1 VSITEQKTAEAA
13 GWEPPG
19 PGPWTQD
26 SAHAP
31 VASTLVMQEIYP
43 EGFNRGF
50 TETFARY
57 GLLLDRLAMGVVNG
71 FTYHQP
77 QPFDMP
83 GPDGPMPPEQIGAE
97 IGRRAALAQEAFDTK
112 LWRQD
117 LALWDESCKPAAVA
131 RHRELADV
139 VLTDLSDEQLTA
151 HLHEVAAHLTAMV
164 YQHHRFNVAALL
176 PVGDLAIHVTRWTGR
191 PPSDAL
197 RVLDGYSPVSGMA
210 PPEMTDALDALR
222 DDPDAQAM
230 LEGPGDPGARLE
242 QLRAAHRALDEYVR
256 SVDYRIIDGFDVVAP
271 TLREQ
276 PGMILGK
283 LAAGLVADPDAA
295 RRRADVT
302 ADELRDS
309 VPAEHR
315 QAFDELVEE
324 ARAVY
329 RLRDERGLYSDMG
342 ALGLLRLA
350 MLEAGRRSLERGH
363 LLERH
368 HILEAT
374 VDEVVATLRGEG
386 PGAEE
391 LAHRNEERQAL
402 NALGA
407 PRHLGPPPPPM
418 PSLDGLPPALQRV
431 MSAVGF
437 AIDGVLGQMEEPG
450 GDASVVIGI
459 PANGGVVEGVAR
471 RIARIDDLLDLEDGE
486 IVIAA
491 STGEAF
497 NAVLH
502 LVGGIVTDHGSHA
515 CHAAIVAR
523 EMGFPCVVG
532 SVNATRRISTGDRI
546 RLDGSK
552 GEVTIL

>member
-1 VSITEQKTAEAA
+1 MTQQQTADQVEWEA
-13 GWEPPG
+13 PG

-31 VASTLVMQEIYP
+31 VSSTMAMREIYP

-83 GPDGPMPPEQIGAE
+83 GPNGPLPPEEIGAE
-97 IGRRAALAQEAFDTK
+97 IGRRTALAQEAFDTK

-117 LALWDESCKPAAVA
+117 LALWDNSCKPQAIA

-139 VLTDLSDEQLTA
+139 DLASLSDDQLAA
-151 HLHEVAAHLTAMV
+151 HLDEVAAHLSAMV

-176 PVGDLAIHVTRWTGR
+176 PVGDLAVHVAGWTGR
-191 PPSDAL
+191 PPFEAL

-210 PPEMTDALDALR
+210 PPEMADALDALR
-222 DDPDAQAM
+222 GDPSARAILD
-230 LEGPGDPGARLE
+230 GPGDPVARLD
-242 QLRAAHRALDEYVR
+242 QLRAAHPAVDDYVR
-256 SVDYRIIDGFDVVAP
+256 SVDFRVIDGFDVVAP

-276 PGMILGK
+276 PAMILGK
-283 LAAGLVADPDAA
+283 LAAGLDADTDAA
-295 RRRADVT
+295 RTRADAAA
-302 ADELRDS
+302 ADLRAA
-309 VPAEHR
+309 VPAEH
-315 QAFDELVEE
+315 QAAFDELVEE
-324 ARAVY
+324 ARTLY

-342 ALGLLRLA
+342 AIGLLRLA
-350 MLEAGRRSLERGH
+350 MLEAGRRAVERGH
-363 LLERH
+363 LNARD
-368 HILEAT
+368 HILDAT
-374 VDEVVATLRGEG
+374 IGEVVATLRGEG

-391 LAHRNEERQAL
+391 LARRAETRRAL
-402 NALGA
+402 SAQGA

-418 PSLDGLPPALQRV
+418 PPLDALPPPLARV
-431 MSAVGF
+431 MGAVGF
-437 AIDGVLGQMEEPG
+437 AIDGVLGQMDEPG
-450 GDASVVIGI
+450 GDATVVIGI

-471 RIARIDDLLDLEDGE
+471 RIDEIDDLLDLEDGE

-497 NAVLH
+497 NSVLH

-532 SVNATRRISTGDRI
+532 SVNATHRIKTGDRV